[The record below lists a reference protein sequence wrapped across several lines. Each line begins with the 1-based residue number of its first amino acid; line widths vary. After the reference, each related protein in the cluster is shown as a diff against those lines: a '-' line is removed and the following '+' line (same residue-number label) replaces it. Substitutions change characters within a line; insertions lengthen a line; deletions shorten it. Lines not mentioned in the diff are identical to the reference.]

1 MRPIPLTFKEET
13 PMASNVKT
21 LAVFILSVFALS
33 TFVSNSYAQD
43 KKGKQYKFKLASLAP
58 KAMGW
63 ARHVRE
69 IAHPYLKEGTN
80 DGLKIKWYWGGV
92 MGNDKDYIQKMKIGQ
107 LHGGAFTGQG
117 SVLVVPE
124 MGVVELPFLFNNYD
138 EVDYIKEKI
147 SPSFDS
153 YAEKRGYKIIVWADQ
168 DFDQIYSAN
177 FKMETLE
184 DFPKTRFLTWYGPL
198 EQMVLKK
205 LGASPIPVNVTEIT
219 PSIRQGVA
227 DTLIAPAIWVLG
239 AQLYTTMKYVNPVK
253 IRYSPV
259 TVIVTTK
266 AFNSIPEDYQKVVM
280 GLRGDTSRT
289 ICGKI
294 REDNKKSYDA
304 MINKAGL
311 KEATMSPEVL
321 DQMREK
327 CKEVWYEAAGKE
339 FPKELLDEVLAHLK
353 DFRAMEKK

>member
-1 MRPIPLTFKEET
+1 
-13 PMASNVKT
+13 MASKVTKT
-21 LAVFILSVFALS
+21 IALLIFAAFAFS
-33 TFVSNSYAQD
+33 AFVSNSYAGD
-43 KKGKQYKFKLASLAP
+43 KKKKQYKFKLASLAP

-63 ARHVRE
+63 AKHTRE
-69 IAHPYLKEGTN
+69 IAHPYLKKGTD

-117 SVLVVPE
+117 TVLVCPE
-124 MGVVELPFLFNNYD
+124 MGVVELPFLFNNYG
-138 EVDYIKEKI
+138 EVDYIREKMW
-147 SPSFDS
+147 PSFDT
-153 YAEKRGYKIIVWADQ
+153 YAEKRGYKIIVWVDQ

-177 FKMETLE
+177 LKLDKLD

-205 LGASPIPVNVTEIT
+205 LGASPVPVNVTEIT

-266 AFNSIPEDYQKVVM
+266 AFNSVPEDYQNVVM
-280 GLRGDTSRT
+280 GLRGEPCTT
-289 ICGKI
+289 IRGKI

-304 MINKAGL
+304 MITKAGL
-311 KEATMSPEVL
+311 KETTMSPEVL
-321 DQMREK
+321 TQMREK

-339 FPKELLDEVLAHLK
+339 FPKELLDEALSHLK